1 VIRLEV
7 SGEVFAAFRDAMAML
22 RRDAGSNLDDDEMV
36 LLLVRY
42 VLGGPT
48 DEGRASYQISLS
60 VCEDCGRAFQ
70 RGRGELVE
78 IDRAMVE
85 TAGCDSQHLPSDA
98 VEKLTHVGVGA
109 RRATGWVA
117 SAERRATQSI
127 PLSIRRRVLRR
138 DFGRCTVPG
147 CRHAVF
153 VDVHHLDPRADGGG
167 HHFENLLTLCAAH
180 HRAVHRGKLVVLR
193 GPRGELRFQHA
204 DGSDYGAPNVSP
216 VAADAGAKAFQA
228 LRTLGFRESESKHA
242 LSRALSDVGREATT
256 ETLLRRA
263 LGELHRSR
271 AA

>member
-1 VIRLEV
+1 
-7 SGEVFAAFRDAMAML
+7 
-22 RRDAGSNLDDDEMV
+22 
-36 LLLVRY
+36 
-42 VLGGPT
+42 
-48 DEGRASYQISLS
+48 
-60 VCEDCGRAFQ
+60 
-70 RGRGELVE
+70 
-78 IDRAMVE
+78 
-85 TAGCDSQHLPSDA
+85 
-98 VEKLTHVGVGA
+98 
-109 RRATGWVA
+109 
-117 SAERRATQSI
+117 
-127 PLSIRRRVLRR
+127 
-138 DFGRCTVPG
+138 VPG